1 MKKEHKYGMRQR
13 GYSLDRE
20 KIALENEMVN
30 EIKKLGYSI
39 QGRDVDF
46 KCCVSLNGI
55 IKAFNSWEDAYNALV
70 KNK

>member
-1 MKKEHKYGMRQR
+1 MN
-13 GYSLDRE
+13 RE

-30 EIKKLGYSI
+30 EIEKLGYSI